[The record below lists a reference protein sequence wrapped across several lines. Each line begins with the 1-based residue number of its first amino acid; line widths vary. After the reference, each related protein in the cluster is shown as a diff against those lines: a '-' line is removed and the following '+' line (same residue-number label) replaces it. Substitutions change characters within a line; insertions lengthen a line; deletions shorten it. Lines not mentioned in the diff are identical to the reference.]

1 MRISDWSSDVCSS
14 DLYGGQ
20 GLPSIVGTAVSEY
33 TLSANLSFNMYH
45 GLTNAAVEALIAKS
59 SEEQKRIYIPN
70 MVSGKWAGTMNLTEP
85 HCGTDLGLIKTR
97 AVPGPD
103 GSFTITGTK
112 IFISAGEH
120 DQTANIIQRE

>member
-33 TLSANLSFNMYH
+33 TLSANLSFKMYH
-45 GLTNAAVEALIAKS
+45 GLTNAAVEALIAKG

-70 MVSGKWAGTMNLTEP
+70 MVSGKWARSEARRVGQECVSTCRSRWAP
-85 HCGTDLGLIKTR
+85 YH
-97 AVPGPD
+97 
-103 GSFTITGTK
+103 
-112 IFISAGEH
+112 
-120 DQTANIIQRE
+120 

>member
-33 TLSANLSFNMYH
+33 TLSANLSFKMYH
-45 GLTNAAVEALIAKS
+45 GLTNAAVEALIAKG

-97 AVPGPD
+97 AEIGRAHV
-103 GSFTITGTK
+103 
-112 IFISAGEH
+112 
-120 DQTANIIQRE
+120 